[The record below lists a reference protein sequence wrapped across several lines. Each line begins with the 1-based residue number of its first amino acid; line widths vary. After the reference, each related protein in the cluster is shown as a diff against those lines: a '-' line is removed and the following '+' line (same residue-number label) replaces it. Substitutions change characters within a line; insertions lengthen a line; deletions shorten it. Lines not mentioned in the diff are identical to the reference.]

1 MANLKEEHSTLRGW
15 VARDSNKRSPVGRSV
30 IGSDHRA
37 DSDEKHEDQRRANT
51 RARDD
56 GATTAA
62 VAAVNASL
70 C

>member
-1 MANLKEEHSTLRGW
+1 M
-15 VARDSNKRSPVGRSV
+15 GRSV

-37 DSDEKHEDQRRANT
+37 GSDDKHEDQRRANT

-56 GATTAA
+56 GATTPD
-62 VAAVNASL
+62 VAAANTSL